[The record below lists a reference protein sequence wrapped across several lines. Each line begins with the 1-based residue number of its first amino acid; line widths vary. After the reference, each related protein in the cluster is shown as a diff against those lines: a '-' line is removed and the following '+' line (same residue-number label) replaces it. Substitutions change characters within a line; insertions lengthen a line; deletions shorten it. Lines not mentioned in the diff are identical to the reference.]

1 MGDRF
6 AHLVQT
12 AIVNLHNLLLLYLQM
27 GSVRK
32 LPCSPLVHIA
42 VWSVLLVW
50 IIAPSKMP
58 KYGDT
63 VLLLSQKS
71 CKHVNELSLVNF

>member
-32 LPCSPLVHIA
+32 LPLQ
-42 VWSVLLVW
+42 
-50 IIAPSKMP
+50 PSSTHCGLECAIGMDNCTFKNA
-58 KYGDT
+58 
-63 VLLLSQKS
+63 QIW
-71 CKHVNELSLVNF
+71 